1 MLRRLDGGHGKRYR
15 RNFLAIT
22 AIAVMLG
29 SAASATANAQS
40 EERYHADTYQTIAL
54 QHVASNNQA
63 NDILQ
68 ALRNALPPQARAYL
82 NSSAQIIS
90 INASAAD
97 VALAQKIVA
106 EMDRPVRTYRL
117 TYTLTQVEDGKRAG
131 SQHFELVVASGDRA
145 DIKQGTRVPIQTGSF
160 NKDANS
166 KESQVQYMDIGL
178 GIESRAEGFADGV
191 KVTSKIAESSV
202 GDEHS
207 SFGGEDPVVHQTELS
222 ATSVLPLGK
231 PVVLGSLDV
240 PGTANR
246 LEVEVTAELVK

>member
-1 MLRRLDGGHGKRYR
+1 MLRGLDAGFAKRYR
-15 RNFLAIT
+15 RNLVIAIVLMT
-22 AIAVMLG
+22 GLT
-29 SAASATANAQS
+29 ASAVAQAQS

-54 QHVASNNQA
+54 QHMASNNQA
-63 NDILQ
+63 NDIVQ
-68 ALRNALPPQARAYL
+68 ALRNAMPRASAYL

-97 VALAQKIVA
+97 VAQAQKIVA
-106 EMDRPVRTYRL
+106 EMDKPVRTYRL
-117 TYTLTQVEDGKRAG
+117 TYTLTQIEDGKRTG

-178 GIESRAEGFADGV
+178 GIESRVEGFADGV

-207 SFGGEDPVVHQTELS
+207 SFGGEDPVVHETELS
-222 ATSVLPLGK
+222 ATSVLPLDK

-240 PGTANR
+240 PGTTRR